1 MTELL
6 RRYWKLIAVGVGLG
20 VMAVGC
26 IIAYVWI
33 EYDEVGASDL
43 LFFFIA
49 AVVVC
54 CAGYAVLTRN
64 IVRAVFALL
73 GTFFGMAGIYAM
85 LSADFVAVVQIMVYV
100 GGILVL
106 MLFAVMLTSRIDVA
120 AKSSR
125 SAGLMGMAGAGL
137 VGLTILGLL
146 ASIAVLA
153 PWPAGDPGAFEP
165 TVDKIGNQLI
175 GEALL
180 PFELLSIL
188 LLGVVIGAVVIAR
201 MPRGTQRLPSKGL
214 PSKGLPSKDGEASR

>member
-20 VMAVGC
+20 VMAVAC

-33 EYDEVGASDL
+33 EYDEVSASDL

-54 CAGYAVLTRN
+54 CAGYAVLTKN

-146 ASIAVLA
+146 VSIAVLA
-153 PWPAGDPGAFEP
+153 PWPSSDPGAFAP

-201 MPRGTQRLPSKGL
+201 MPRRTQRLPSKDQET
-214 PSKGLPSKDGEASR
+214 SQ